1 MSARKGSRQ
10 SSVVSRQSAALSPGI
25 TFRGNLRST
34 RHGWLR
40 LTPAYSVELVR
51 QLLVQRSLP
60 NLPVLDPFCGTGTTL
75 VTCAEQ
81 GIACRTVDINPFLR
95 WLAEAKSRAY
105 SASDLRR
112 AQALV
117 TTMARAASSGK
128 GQAWVPAL
136 HKIEKWWDA
145 PTLAALSRAFAELRP
160 QRGRARDL
168 AALAFCRALID
179 VGNVSFRHQS
189 MSFRKRQESE
199 DVAEQLQRAFAALSV
214 AAGEPMLGSDAR
226 VLVGDSRDLH
236 QLLPQKSC
244 GSVITSPPYVNRMSY
259 IRELRP
265 YMYWLGF
272 LDDGRQAGQLDWSA
286 IGGTWGVATSMLNSW
301 QPEVALELPKLR
313 AVSRKIAKHSPLLSR
328 YVERYFCDMD
338 RHIAGLS
345 RVLSRGGEAH
355 YVIGNSK
362 FFDVM
367 VPAEKLFAS
376 LFERHGFEA
385 VKTRVLRRRTSK
397 KELFE
402 FLVSARRP

>member
-1 MSARKGSRQ
+1 MSARKVRP
-10 SSVVSRQSAALSPGI
+10 ALSPGI

-51 QLLVQRSLP
+51 QLIAERSRP
-60 NLPVLDPFCGTGTTL
+60 DLPVLDPFCGTGTTL
-75 VTCAEQ
+75 VACAEQ

-95 WLAEAKSRAY
+95 WLAQVKSRGY
-105 SASDLRR
+105 SAADLSR

-117 TTMARAASSGK
+117 AAMAKAASSGN
-128 GQAWVPAL
+128 GQDWVPAL

-145 PTLAALSRAFAELRP
+145 ATLGALSRAFAEI
-160 QRGRARDL
+160 RGKRGKARDL
-168 AALAFCRALID
+168 AALAFCRALIE

-189 MSFRKRQESE
+189 MSFRARQHSS
-199 DVAEQLQRAFAALSV
+199 DVAEHLQRAFDAV
-214 AAGEPMLGSDAR
+214 RGAAGEPLRGSDAQ
-226 VLVGDSRDLH
+226 VLVGDSRALA

-272 LDDGRQAGQLDWSA
+272 LDDGRQAGELDWSA
-286 IGGTWGVATSMLNSW
+286 IGGTWGVATSMLNQW
-301 QPEVALELPKLR
+301 QPDAALDLPKLHALSAR
-313 AVSRKIAKHSPLLSR
+313 IARSSPLLSR

-338 RHIAGLS
+338 QHIAGLS
-345 RVLSRGGEAH
+345 RVLSHGGEAH

-367 VPAEKLFAS
+367 VPAEKLFAA
-376 LFERHGFEA
+376 LFERNGFEN
-385 VKTRVLRRRTSK
+385 VRTRVLRRRTSK
-397 KELFE
+397 KELYE

>member
-1 MSARKGSRQ
+1 MSPSKARST
-10 SSVVSRQSAALSPGI
+10 VSPGI
-25 TFRGNLRST
+25 TFRGNVRST

-51 QLLVQRSLP
+51 QLLLERSRP
-60 NLPVLDPFCGTGTTL
+60 DLPVLDPFCGTGTTL

-95 WLAEAKSRAY
+95 WLAEVKSRSY
-105 SASDLRR
+105 SAADLKR
-112 AQALV
+112 AEALV
-117 TTMARAASSGK
+117 AAMAHAASHGQ

-136 HKIEKWWDA
+136 YRIEKWWDTE
-145 PTLAALSRAFAELRP
+145 TLAALSRAFAELRTK
-160 QRGRARDL
+160 RGKARDL
-168 AALAFCRALID
+168 AALAFCRTLIE

-189 MSFRKRQESE
+189 MSFRVRAESE
-199 DVAEQLQRAFAALSV
+199 DVAVQLGRAFEALRGAAQQ
-214 AAGEPMLGSDAR
+214 PMLDGDR
-226 VLVGDSRDLH
+226 QVLVGDSR
-236 QLLPQKSC
+236 QLPQILGKRQC

-272 LDDGRQAGQLDWSA
+272 LDDGRQAGELDWSA
-286 IGGTWGVATSMLNSW
+286 IGGTWGVATSMLNGW
-301 QPEVALELPKLR
+301 RPEAELDLPKLR
-313 AVSRKIAKHSPLLSR
+313 VITRKIEAHSRVLSR

-338 RHIAGLS
+338 QHIAGVA
-345 RVLSRGGEAH
+345 RVLARGGEAH

-367 VPAEKLFAS
+367 VPAEKLFAA
-376 LFERHGFEA
+376 LFVRHGFEQ
-385 VKTRVLRRRTSK
+385 VRTRILRRRTSK

-402 FLVSARRP
+402 FLVSARRV